1 MTTKR
6 LQIDYLLD
14 SCRKSAPN
22 YTSALSKL
30 GNGSMGNGIVELWK
44 DGQSNGFVKGTAI
57 TSIVFTIGIGT
68 VALIKTKIDEYR
80 LKKAVQETIEE
91 QREEKTLRCAPQLFN
106 DAHLMTLKNE
116 PKKKRRN
123 PNA

>member
-14 SCRKSAPN
+14 SCRKSGPDF
-22 YTSALSKL
+22 TSALSKL
-30 GNGSMGNGIVELWK
+30 GNGSMGNGVVELWK

-57 TSIVFTIGIGT
+57 TSIVFTVGIGT

-80 LKKAVQETIEE
+80 LKKAVQEMIEE
-91 QREEKTLRCAPQLFN
+91 QQEEEALRRARQLFN
-106 DAHLMTLKNE
+106 DAQSEDFEELTEEKI
-116 PKKKRRN
+116 
-123 PNA
+123 